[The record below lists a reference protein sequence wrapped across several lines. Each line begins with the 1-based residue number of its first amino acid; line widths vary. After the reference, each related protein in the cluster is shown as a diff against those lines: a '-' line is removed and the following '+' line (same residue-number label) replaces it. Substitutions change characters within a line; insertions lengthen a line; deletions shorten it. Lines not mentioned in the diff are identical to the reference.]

1 MSLVWRVED
10 NGEQL
15 SFCLCWPG
23 TAVNVHSGSVKKL
36 LFKLT
41 HDKLMSDIKYN
52 LGSFNTN
59 PEVLYLFF
67 LFKGNPRRQS
77 SIGELTFSQMYF
89 GLVQRSKERCEF

>member
-15 SFCLCWPG
+15 SFCLCLPG

-52 LGSFNTN
+52 FGSFNSN
-59 PEVLYLFF
+59 PEVFIYSSF
-67 LFKGNPRRQS
+67 LREIQDVNLPL
-77 SIGELTFSQMYF
+77 E
-89 GLVQRSKERCEF
+89 C